1 MFKESYIKENKMW
14 YQGTAPQDIQPC
26 LSTQSSSPHKF

>member
-14 YQGTAPQDIQPC
+14 YQGTALQDIQPC
-26 LSTQSSSPHKF
+26 FSIY